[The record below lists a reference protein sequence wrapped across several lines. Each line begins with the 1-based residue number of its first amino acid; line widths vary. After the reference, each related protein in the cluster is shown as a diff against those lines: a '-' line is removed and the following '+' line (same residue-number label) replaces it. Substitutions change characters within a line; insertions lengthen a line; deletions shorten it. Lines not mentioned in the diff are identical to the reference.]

1 VALHS
6 DETGRDFLV
15 ITWDGG
21 GNTPP
26 MRAIAAAL
34 LARGHGVR
42 VVGPE
47 CRRSSY
53 EPLGARFEA
62 YVHAPEHDA
71 GNPQTDIVRD
81 WQARTPMG
89 AFARMR
95 DNLMFGPAAAFAR
108 EVEAAVERERPAGA
122 VIDYMLTGAA
132 AGARR
137 AGIPAMGLVHSV
149 YPLPVAGVPPF
160 GLGLTPPRGPAG
172 RIRDRVLAR
181 VALRP
186 FAVGLHTLNSVRRA
200 SGLPEI
206 ERLEGLLDDFASVV
220 VVVPPEFDLAGR
232 AARPPAASFVG
243 HLEPPASE
251 LGWESPWSADDPRP
265 LVVVSLST
273 TFMDQRALATR
284 ILQAL
289 GRMAVRALVTTGPA
303 LDLEGVPIPHNV
315 ALAAFVPHAA
325 VMPEASVV
333 VTHAGLGTVAAALRA
348 GVPVVCLPSGRD
360 QPDNAVRVVEAGAGI
375 RLSKRASATRI
386 RSAIQRALTEP
397 ALQAG
402 AHRMQAAFARDGTP
416 AVVAILETMT
426 GDAPRVGSA
435 PGA

>member
-1 VALHS
+1 VTLHS
-6 DETGRDFLV
+6 DEPGRGFLLV
-15 ITWDGG
+15 TWDGG

-26 MRAIAAAL
+26 MGAIAAAL

-71 GNPQTDIVRD
+71 GNPETDIVRD
-81 WQARTPMG
+81 WEARTPMG

-122 VIDYMLTGAA
+122 MIDYMLTGAA

-137 AGIPAMGLVHSV
+137 AGVPAVGLVHTV

-160 GLGLTPPRGPAG
+160 GLGLAPPRGPAG
-172 RIRDRVLAR
+172 RIRDRLLAR

-186 FAVGLHTLNSVRRA
+186 FAVGLDTLNSVRRA
-200 SGLPEI
+200 SGLPEV
-206 ERLEGLLDDFASVV
+206 EHLEGLLDDFASVV
-220 VVVPPEFDLAGR
+220 VVVPPEFDLA
-232 AARPPAASFVG
+232 AQAPLPPAASFVG
-243 HLEPPASE
+243 HLEPPAPE
-251 LGWESPWSADDPRP
+251 VAWESPWPADDPRP
-265 LVVVSLST
+265 LVVVGLST

-289 GRMAVRALVTTGPA
+289 GEMPVRALVTTGPA
-303 LDLEGVPIPHNV
+303 LDLGGVPIPDNV

-325 VMPEASVV
+325 VMPQASVV
-333 VTHAGLGTVAAALRA
+333 VTHAGLGTIAAALRA
-348 GVPVVCLPSGRD
+348 GVPLVCLPSGRD
-360 QPDNAVRVVEAGAGI
+360 QPDNAVRVAEAGAGI
-375 RLSKRASATRI
+375 RLPERASANRI
-386 RSAIQRALTEP
+386 RAAIQRALTEP
-397 ALQAG
+397 ELQAG
-402 AHRMQAAFARDGTP
+402 ARRMQAAFARDGAP

-426 GDAPRVGSA
+426 GGAPSA
-435 PGA
+435 PSNA